1 METNEKIIKVL
12 VDFDTERS
20 YEDRIDEVKDFQR
33 NLVFWLHNSTETE
46 RTGWQITN
54 AFGIL
59 LRFEQLLT
67 DLNRIIEQDEKI

>member
-1 METNEKIIKVL
+1 METTEKILKVL
-12 VDFDTERS
+12 EDFDNERS

-59 LRFEQLLT
+59 LRIEQLLT
-67 DLNRIIEQDEKI
+67 DLNKIEQNENK